1 MSRRT
6 ERTRAVVTG
15 AGSGIGQAFAVELAR
30 RGGHVVCAD
39 IDPVRA
45 GETAELIG
53 PAARAVQCDVASLEE
68 VEALAKTAEAWFGG
82 PTDLV
87 VNNAGVGSGGLDV
100 GELPI
105 EDWSWVLGVNLW
117 GVIHGC
123 HVFTPGLRELGR
135 GGIINVASSA
145 SFAAFPQMSAYN
157 VSKAGVLALSET
169 LAAEL
174 SGSGVA
180 VTVVCSTFVKTN
192 VVRDGRIS
200 GPATDLAERLIART
214 GMSAQAVARHALDTH
229 DRGRLHALPQLH
241 AKVLW
246 HAKRHL
252 PAPYT
257 RALGL
262 GFRLADKVAQ
272 HI

>member
-1 MSRRT
+1 M
-6 ERTRAVVTG
+6 G
-15 AGSGIGQAFAVELAR
+15 F
-30 RGGHVVCAD
+30 
-39 IDPVRA
+39 
-45 GETAELIG
+45 
-53 PAARAVQCDVASLEE
+53 
-68 VEALAKTAEAWFGG
+68 
-82 PTDLV
+82 
-87 VNNAGVGSGGLDV
+87 DV

-105 EDWSWVLGVNLW
+105 EDWSWVFGVNLW

-123 HVFTPGLRELGR
+123 HGNHPRWGCANPGR

-174 SGSGVA
+174 SGSGA
-180 VTVVCSTFVKTN
+180 ARSPRFARTFVKLTN
-192 VVRDGRIS
+192 VVRDGR
-200 GPATDLAERLIART
+200 DLRARRRTWPERLMAWT
-214 GMSAQAVARHALDTH
+214 GISAQAVARHALDTH

-252 PAPYT
+252 PAP
-257 RALGL
+257 
-262 GFRLADKVAQ
+262 Q
-272 HI
+272 HLRPSAWASGGRDSSRWCTF